1 MVDEIVIVDATHEHV
16 LRWLQDLVV
25 LASDEQRKNPL
36 RPQLGRLIAARLDPY
51 QLPIYLRSRQKR
63 VFGIYSGAR
72 AGASPFVALLV
83 RVSVEELYPRT
94 LRLELECD
102 PAFPITQGE
111 VRWHL
116 LQRFP
121 NHETGG
127 APGAPLPTGPN
138 DSALLRPPGHRSR
151 PDEAAAL
158 PGATRNGAPVLSC
171 NEWLEEQLAQRA
183 DEEQRRALYRPWLE
197 RYRALRGFYPAD
209 PRRSFRA
216 AVTGC
221 LRRLEAQDKLRAR
234 ARRSGDRVT
243 G

>member
-36 RPQLGRLIAARLDPY
+36 RPQFERLIAARLDPY

-72 AGASPFVALLV
+72 AGASPFVPLLV

-111 VRWHL
+111 ARWHL
-116 LQRFP
+116 VQRFP
-121 NHETGG
+121 NHEVVG
-127 APGAPLPTGPN
+127 APTGPA
-138 DSALLRPPGHRSR
+138 DSALLRPPSHRSR
-151 PDEAAAL
+151 PEEAAEPPLA
-158 PGATRNGAPVLSC
+158 ARNGAPVLSC

-183 DEEQRRALYRPWLE
+183 DAEQRRALYRPWLE

-216 AVTGC
+216 AVAGC
-221 LRRLEAQDKLRAR
+221 LRRLEAQGKLPAHGAR
-234 ARRSGDRVT
+234 ARHPADKVT